1 MNKEQT
7 QQGPAVPLVGYYPSA
22 NLTQYAAKVSADRGL
37 LAASCYLIPKLHNG
51 DVQRELHRKKET
63 KREKKGEEGVKRVSL
78 HLI

>member
-51 DVQRELHRKKET
+51 DAKRITQKERDQEGE
-63 KREKKGEEGVKRVSL
+63 KR
-78 HLI
+78 